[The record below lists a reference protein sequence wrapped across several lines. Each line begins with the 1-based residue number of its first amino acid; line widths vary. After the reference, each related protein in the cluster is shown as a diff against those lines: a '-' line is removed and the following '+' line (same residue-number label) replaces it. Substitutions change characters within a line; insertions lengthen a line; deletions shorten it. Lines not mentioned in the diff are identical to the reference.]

1 LKDLLSLCAKDD
13 DIARF
18 IYNTAPPTYQNARF
32 SDWFR
37 GYLQNQ
43 MEECNSKNLST
54 YSYYANRI
62 PVLKKALAH
71 LEVYEE
77 KCKTFAE

>member
-13 DIARF
+13 EIARF
-18 IYNTAPPTYQNARF
+18 IYNTAPPTYQHARF

-43 MEECNSKNLST
+43 MEEVNSKNLST

-62 PVLKKALAH
+62 PSLKKALAH